1 MSEDEEEKSRGSNAE
16 RAKEVEDIELK
27 NYYQERKDDDFTST
41 WKGYRETFNK
51 LEDWI
56 DEQDDIDSWKEMGVQ
71 EFKSW
76 KHDKVAHLSAGGK
89 TQQMGRIRQ
98 FLRDKDKEDIADELE
113 YKGSKKT
120 QEQREERT
128 DVLYLET
135 TDYKKI
141 LDATESLRE
150 KLIIQ
155 LLWECGLRRSEIA
168 ELRLKDVE
176 LEKGYVVIDTK
187 KNEDNFRDVPFSVEI
202 KPTLRDW
209 LEYGGRSQYSKAED
223 SKYLIVTQHSEQVR
237 PNYINKIAR
246 RVADRAGVSKEITDD
261 AKGNT
266 RWFPTARHFR
276 NSYATHRAKNGMN
289 LKKLKKLMGHS
300 HVETTSRYVQVDI
313 EDKIEANKRYRPK
326 TKDEA
331 EEVARNL

>member
-1 MSEDEEEKSRGSNAE
+1 
-16 RAKEVEDIELK
+16 
-27 NYYQERKDDDFTST
+27 
-41 WKGYRETFNK
+41 
-51 LEDWI
+51 
-56 DEQDDIDSWKEMGVQ
+56 MGVQ

-76 KHDKVAHLSAGGK
+76 KNDKVAHLSGGAK
-89 TQQMGRIRQ
+89 SQQMGRIRE
-98 FLRDKDKEDIADELE
+98 FLRDKDKEDIADGLD
-113 YKGSKKT
+113 YNYSAKT

-128 DVLYLET
+128 EVLYIET

-150 KLIIQ
+150 KLIVQ
-155 LLWECGLRRSEIA
+155 LLWECGLRRSEIS
-168 ELRLKDVE
+168 ELRLKDVN
-176 LEKGYVVIDTK
+176 LEEGYLVIDTK

-209 LEYGGRSQYSKAED
+209 MEYGGRSQYSKAED

-246 RVADRAGVSKEITDD
+246 RVADRAGISREITTD
-261 AKGNT
+261 AKDNT

>member
-1 MSEDEEEKSRGSNAE
+1 MSEEEEKTRGSNAE
-16 RAKEVEDIELK
+16 RAKEVEDTELK
-27 NYYQERKDDDFTST
+27 NYYRERKGDDFTST
-41 WKGYRETFNK
+41 WQGYRETFNK

-56 DEQDDIDSWKEMGVQ
+56 DENDDIASWREMDVQ
-71 EFKSW
+71 DFKSW
-76 KHDKVAHLSAGGK
+76 KHDKVSHLSAGAK

-98 FLRDKDKEDIADELE
+98 FLRDKDKEDIADELD
-113 YKGSKKT
+113 YSGSKKT

-128 DVLYLET
+128 EVLYLET
-135 TDYKKI
+135 TEYKKI

-168 ELRLKDVE
+168 ELRLKDVY
-176 LEKGYVVIDTK
+176 LEDGYVAIDTK

-246 RVADRAGVSKEITDD
+246 RVADRAGVSKEITED

-289 LKKLKKLMGHS
+289 LKKLKRLMGHS